1 MALVIKSYMSF
12 CYDIYVPKSL
22 HEHAKKKNSFE
33 KLEIKG
39 HIKYLVSVA
48 NPEDET
54 FPQV

>member
-1 MALVIKSYMSF
+1 MIKSYMSF